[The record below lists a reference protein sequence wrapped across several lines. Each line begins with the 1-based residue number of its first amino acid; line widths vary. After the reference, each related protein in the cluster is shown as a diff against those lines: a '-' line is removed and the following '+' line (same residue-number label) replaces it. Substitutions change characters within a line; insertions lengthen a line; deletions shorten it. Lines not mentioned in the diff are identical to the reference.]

1 LNGTVD
7 EEAVAAKALA
17 FGARPRSKPIPRL
30 KTEESLADAPIGGE
44 PDLGQEEALS
54 LGRGLSKRDLA
65 KEADEAEHDR
75 SERFRNHFE
84 RVATWGLYIGA
95 LVILL
100 AVIAWFWHIITPWH
114 FLDPDQLSHLQNLV
128 TGGVLVSVGTNYM
141 KKRLGD

>member
-1 LNGTVD
+1 MSDILD
-7 EEAVAAKALA
+7 ENAIAAKALA
-17 FGARPRSKPIPRL
+17 FGARPRAIVIPNL
-30 KTEESLADAPIGGE
+30 DTEEDLTDTTAPGGN
-44 PDLGQEEALS
+44 DLGQEEALS

-84 RVATWGLYIGA
+84 RVAIGGLYIGA
-95 LVILL
+95 VALL
-100 AVIAWFWHIITPWH
+100 AGASVWFWHIITPWH

-141 KKRLGD
+141 KKRLGG